1 MSETSARSVDC
12 LVIGA
17 GIAGASIAAN
27 LAPHMTVAV
36 LEAEAHAG
44 YHTTGRSAALYSA
57 LYGNAPVRA
66 LTRASR
72 PFFDSPTA
80 GFAEVP
86 LLRARDTL
94 YLIGTGQQGV
104 AERFAADEDVRT
116 QTRRLGADEVI
127 RRLAILQRDRIEGAL
142 LDDTS
147 ADIDVDAL
155 HQGFLRQARAG
166 GVRLHLGSPL
176 RELVRE
182 KKGWLARTDS
192 FSLRAP
198 LVINAAGAWADAV
211 ADLAGVAPLALQP
224 LRRTAAL
231 IDVPAG
237 VAAAEAAD
245 WPAVIAI
252 DESHY
257 FKPDAGL
264 LGHCVRPGA
273 GRVDHQRRAHAEAVG
288 AGEPA
293 LLLPHQLAQRR
304 AEVQPHATGPGLAK
318 VALMQ
323 RVDIDV
329 RRRVV
334 EQRALDPVALKD
346 GQAPDHLVRIQPER
360 LCAHVLIRGEPVG
373 DGLLPGAD
381 QIKRVTRPQQRHLG
395 EARRRSIEERP
406 AGPRQRPDRR
416 VAVERRIER
425 RGAPGRVVPGVRFRF
440 EHGHRHVRRKV
451 RRDRRPGDAGPD
463 HQAIH
468 AAGGRLTHGF

>member
-1 MSETSARSVDC
+1 MSETTARSVDC

-27 LAPHMTVAV
+27 LAPHLTVAV

-72 PFFDSPTA
+72 PFFDQPTA
-80 GFAEVP
+80 GFAHVP

-94 YLIGTGQQGV
+94 YLIGSGQQAV
-104 AERFAADEDVRT
+104 ADRFAADEDVRT
-116 QTRRLGADEVI
+116 QTRRLDADEVI
-127 RRLAILQRDRIEGAL
+127 RRLSILQRDRIEGAL

-192 FSLRAP
+192 FSVRAP

-211 ADLAGVAPLALQP
+211 ARLAGVAPLSLQP

-231 IDVPAG
+231 IDVPDG
-237 VAAAEAAD
+237 VAAGEAAD

-264 LGHCVRPGA
+264 LLISPADETPSPPCDAQPEELDVAIAVDRFETLSGQRVARVRHRWAGLRVFSPDRTPVVGLDPTAPGFFWCA
-273 GRVDHQRRAHAEAVG
+273 GQGGYGIQTA
-288 AGEPA
+288 PA
-293 LLLPHQLAQRR
+293 LGRAAAALA
-304 AEVQPHATGPGLAK
+304 L
-318 VALMQ
+318 
-323 RVDIDV
+323 
-329 RRRVV
+329 
-334 EQRALDPVALKD
+334 
-346 GQAPDHLVRIQPER
+346 GQALPEDI
-360 LCAHVLIRGEPVG
+360 A
-373 DGLLPGAD
+373 A
-381 QIKRVTRPQQRHLG
+381 
-395 EARRRSIEERP
+395 A
-406 AGPRQRPDRR
+406 
-416 VAVERRIER
+416 
-425 RGAPGRVVPGVRFRF
+425 GVRASELSPQRFRS
-440 EHGHRHVRRKV
+440 
-451 RRDRRPGDAGPD
+451 
-463 HQAIH
+463 
-468 AAGGRLTHGF
+468 L